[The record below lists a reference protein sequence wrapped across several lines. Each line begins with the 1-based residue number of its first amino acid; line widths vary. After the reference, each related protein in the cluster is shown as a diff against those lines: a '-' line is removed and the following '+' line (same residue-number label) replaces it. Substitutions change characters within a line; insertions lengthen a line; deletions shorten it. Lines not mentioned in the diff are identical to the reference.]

1 MKVKRSIRRIL
12 LGLSFSLLIV
22 PAFTIKSSA
31 GLLAT
36 DSVSANHYNVVAS
49 GYLAVYDNYA
59 YATTSYARS
68 GPEIG
73 VGASIDAT
81 YRYGGKNHVL
91 NDIDS
96 SLGGGATARVDISV
110 IEQPTAAFLDVRGV
124 HEVSVTQFPS
134 GYWMDIT
141 RWTR

>member
-1 MKVKRSIRRIL
+1 M
-12 LGLSFSLLIV
+12 
-22 PAFTIKSSA
+22 
-31 GLLAT
+31 
-36 DSVSANHYNVVAS
+36 SANHYNVVAS

-110 IEQPTAAFLDVRGV
+110 IEQPTAAFLDVRSV